1 MILDQTLST
10 NKLPASVRTAG
21 NVAARR
27 HAGPVRCRHRTSG
40 PAVSRST
47 AALSLFYGHGV
58 RVRCRWRSVCA
69 AAGPTG
75 GPRWSSP
82 SAEAPSN
89 EPFVVP
95 DPRELYTIDDLQN
108 LREEDAGARTRVG
121 VALSHRV

>member
-1 MILDQTLST
+1 MILDQTLSS
-10 NKLPASVRTAG
+10 NKLLTSARPGGS
-21 NVAARR
+21 VAARR

-58 RVRCRWRSVCA
+58 RVQCRWRSVCA

-75 GPRWSSP
+75 GPKWSSP
-82 SAEAPSN
+82 PAAEAPSN

-95 DPRELYTIDDLQN
+95 DPRELYTMEDLQD
-108 LREEDAGARTRVG
+108 LREEDAGA
-121 VALSHRV
+121 